1 MTKLILNY
9 VVFIAIITAS
19 FVLKKSDDILKLQ
32 KEGVIDLSISGTSS
46 STHYLMPIELKI
58 TNNTRDILDIKIPAG
73 LHFQSIDENDQDII
87 STQRQIVKVAPNSY
101 KNVQIEGVCIQQLN
115 RAPSSSSKFT
125 LAKTA
130 PKKMYELA
138 QFIDQKQIR
147 GAIAQDAMWVIS
159 DGNDLSSII
168 GLSPKHEQELL
179 NKTASIMELP
189 PVKIEDFK
197 RWKKERVEPVY
208 TSSITGYYKFEF
220 PRKTRV
226 NIAVFNENNV
236 LIKEIIN
243 QEVEAGFHKI
253 DYQLETTDLEG
264 HRITSQLI
272 AYNKV
277 LAKRNINLR

>member
-1 MTKLILNY
+1 
-9 VVFIAIITAS
+9 
-19 FVLKKSDDILKLQ
+19 
-32 KEGVIDLSISGTSS
+32 
-46 STHYLMPIELKI
+46 
-58 TNNTRDILDIKIPAG
+58 
-73 LHFQSIDENDQDII
+73 
-87 STQRQIVKVAPNSY
+87 
-101 KNVQIEGVCIQQLN
+101 
-115 RAPSSSSKFT
+115 
-125 LAKTA
+125 
-130 PKKMYELA
+130 
-138 QFIDQKQIR
+138 
-147 GAIAQDAMWVIS
+147 S